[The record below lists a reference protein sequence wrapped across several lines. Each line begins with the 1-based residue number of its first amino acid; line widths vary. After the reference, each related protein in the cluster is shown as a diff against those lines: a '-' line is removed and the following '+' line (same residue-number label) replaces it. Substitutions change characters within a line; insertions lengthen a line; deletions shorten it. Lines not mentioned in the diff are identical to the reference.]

1 MKRPVLVLLAVLLL
15 LAGGA
20 ALWWQRAAAPSGGT
34 PGTAS
39 LIGGPFTLTDQ
50 TGKKVSDTDF
60 RGRYMLIYFGY
71 TFCPEICPTE
81 LQTMT
86 EAVDLLGPLG
96 KKVVPI
102 LISIDPERDTVEK
115 LAEYVPLFHKRLV
128 GLTGSPQEIARAAR
142 AYRVYYAKQGDKA
155 SYEMDH
161 SAIIYL
167 MDTKGHYATHFAYG
181 VKPEVMAEKIRAI
194 IERDTAAA
202 S

>member
-1 MKRPVLVLLAVLLL
+1 MKRLFPVLLAVLLL

-20 ALWWQRAAAPSGGT
+20 ALWWQRAAGPSGGT
-34 PGTAS
+34 AGSAP

-50 TGKKVSDTDF
+50 TGKRVSDTDF

-86 EAVDLLGPLG
+86 EAIDRLGPLG
-96 KKVVPI
+96 EKVVPI
-102 LISIDPERDTVEK
+102 LISIDPERDTVKK

-128 GLTGSPQEIARAAR
+128 GLTGTPQEIAKVAR
-142 AYRVYYAKQGDKA
+142 AYRVYYARQGDDA
-155 SYEMDH
+155 AYEMDH

-167 MDTKGHYATHFAYG
+167 MDTKGRYAAHFAYG
-181 VKPEVMAEKIRAI
+181 AKPEVMAKKIRAI
-194 IERDTAAA
+194 IERDKAAT